1 MRAYFVVSSVLV
13 CAFAGSPAHAETQRA
28 LLIGINTYQ
37 PAGTTAE
44 HPAGCIY
51 GRCELGAFQNLDG
64 SVNDAQAMAD
74 LLTSPKF
81 GFPASNVVLL
91 TNPAPPQPRPGIK
104 VLSADQTTH
113 DGILA
118 AMQKYLVDIPQKGD
132 TVVFYDASHGSL
144 RVNSKGNKLTV
155 LVNGQYVHADST
167 LVPSDAYKGG
177 YDVRDREMTRIFNA
191 ALNKGVHLTVIFDSC
206 HSGGV
211 SRGLGPVYRERA
223 LAFDPRDIGE
233 APDTQPNGQP
243 AVPPS
248 ERSDNPALV
257 FSAAQQDQ
265 TAKEMPVADKATEP
279 HGAFTAALLE
289 ALQTLPADT
298 PAELVYERV
307 KAVLEGGSVPDQDPD
322 LDASAARRQQ
332 PLLGGAAASSSKIRT
347 AALGTT
353 DDGSV
358 SLDIGK
364 VSGLG
369 VGTEFTAMIPNAA
382 GQKVQLRITS
392 LDGIARSTAQ
402 VAGPAGAKV
411 AAGDVFEMTKW
422 IPADNPPLSIWL
434 WPSNLPE
441 SDILAAAAQVQ
452 ASGAALVSDPAE
464 QPWTHVLS
472 WDGTRW
478 TIQQAGQQAGAAAP
492 ADLGAP
498 LSADAIKKNL
508 PAGAK
513 LWANLPPSKEL
524 AAKISPSGND
534 SAVQLADNLT
544 NAMYALTGVLA
555 ANGPAY
561 AWYHKSELAA
571 GPPSPNAPAHSPG
584 CSATSQYPVRTDWVP
599 VAGSEAVEAASA
611 KLNNYSSLLAKVHG
625 WLELANSPAD
635 ASTDDYFSLALVP
648 STGTSPVAADQPVHQ
663 GDLLKMALTSSSRV
677 IERRWVYV
685 LDIDCHGQGTVLYPH
700 NYAENQF
707 PNDADNGRQIVLP
720 GAPTLR
726 IGPPYGVDTLILL
739 STAQPLPDPYA
750 LNFEGVA
757 SRGTRGVASPLEK
770 LLNQASG
777 GTRGFS
783 GEAPTNWG
791 IGLMTVHSVPKQAN
805 GDASH

>member
-1 MRAYFVVSSVLV
+1 MRAYFVSSCVLV
-13 CAFAGSPAHAETQRA
+13 CALAGSMANAQTQRA

-51 GRCELGAFQNLDG
+51 GRCELGSFQNLDG

-81 GFPASNVVLL
+81 GFPANNVVLL
-91 TNPAPPQPRPGIK
+91 TNPAAPQPRPGIRI
-104 VLSADQTTH
+104 LPADQTTH

-118 AMQKYLVDIPQKGD
+118 AMQKYLVDVPQKGD

-155 LVNGQYVHADST
+155 LVNGKYVHADST

-191 ALNKGVHLTVIFDSC
+191 ALNKGVHLSVIFDSC
-206 HSGGV
+206 HSGGM

-223 LAFDPRDIGE
+223 LAFDPRDIVE
-233 APDTQPNGQP
+233 APDTQTNGEP
-243 AVPPS
+243 LAAPT
-248 ERSDNPALV
+248 ERTDNPALV

-265 TAKEMPVADKATEP
+265 TAKEMPVSGPATEP
-279 HGAFTAALLE
+279 HGAFTAALIE
-289 ALQTLPADT
+289 ALQALPADT
-298 PAELVYERV
+298 PASLVYERV
-307 KAVLEGGSVPDQDPD
+307 KAVLEGGSVPDQEPD

-332 PLLGGAAASSSKIRT
+332 PLFGGSAASSSKIRT
-347 AALGTT
+347 AALGIG

-358 SLDIGK
+358 SLDIGR
-364 VSGLG
+364 VSGVG
-369 VGTEFTAMIPNAA
+369 VGTEFTAMTANST
-382 GQKVQLRITS
+382 GQKVQLRIAS
-392 LDGIARSTAQ
+392 LDGIARSSATI
-402 VAGPAGAKV
+402 VSPSGAKV
-411 AAGDVFEMTKW
+411 AAGDVFELTKW
-422 IPADNPPLSIWL
+422 IPADNPALSIWL
-434 WPSNLPE
+434 WPATLSE

-452 ASGAALVSDPAE
+452 ASGATLISDPAE
-464 QPWTHVLS
+464 QQWTHVLS
-472 WDGTRW
+472 WDGSHW
-478 TIQQAGQQAGAAAP
+478 MLQQAGVPSGTN
-492 ADLGAP
+492 LGAP
-498 LSADAIKKNL
+498 LTTQALKQNL
-508 PAGAK
+508 PTGAK
-513 LWANLPPSKEL
+513 LWVNLPPSKEL
-524 AAKISPSGND
+524 AAKLTPAGSE
-534 SAVQLADNLT
+534 SAVQQANNLA
-544 NAMYALTGVLA
+544 NAMYALSGVLT

-599 VAGSEAVEAASA
+599 VSGADTIDAGSA
-611 KLNNYSSLLAKVHG
+611 KLNNYASLLAKVHG

-635 ASTDDYFSLALVP
+635 ASTADFFSLALIP
-648 STGTSPVAADQPVHQ
+648 ASGTAPLPNNQPAHQ
-663 GDLLKMALTSSSRV
+663 GDQLKMALQSTDRV
-677 IERRWVYV
+677 IDRRWVYV

-707 PNDADNGRQIVLP
+707 PNDADNGRQIILP

-726 IGPPYGVDTLILL
+726 IGPPYGVDTMILL

-757 SRGTRGVASPLEK
+757 TRGTRGVASPLEK
-770 LLNQASG
+770 LLNQTSG

-783 GEAPTNWG
+783 GEVPTNWG
-791 IGLMTVHSVPKQAN
+791 IGLTTVHSVPK
-805 GDASH
+805 DASN